1 LLQVVVVVLSHLL
14 ERVPKKIKT
23 MRIMT
28 ITITMIK
35 EIDGDGDEVEI
46 KELVEKIE
54 LSVQKPKQCT

>member
-1 LLQVVVVVLSHLL
+1 
-14 ERVPKKIKT
+14 
-23 MRIMT
+23 MT
-28 ITITMIK
+28 ITITMIT

>member
-1 LLQVVVVVLSHLL
+1 MLQVVVVVLSHLL

>member
-1 LLQVVVVVLSHLL
+1 MLQVVVVVLSHLL

-28 ITITMIK
+28 ITITMIT